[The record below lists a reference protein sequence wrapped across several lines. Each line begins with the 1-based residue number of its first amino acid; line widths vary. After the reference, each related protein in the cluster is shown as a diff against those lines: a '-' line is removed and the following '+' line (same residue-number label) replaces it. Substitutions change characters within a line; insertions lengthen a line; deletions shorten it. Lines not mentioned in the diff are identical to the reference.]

1 MRTNHERRALCRRE
15 SVGIF
20 DVSHMLGV
28 MIRGA
33 DRVEFME
40 KMCVADLQVCHP
52 GGTCGPHSRAHGPRP
67 TDLGALAFAR

>member
-1 MRTNHERRALCRRE
+1 M
-15 SVGIF
+15 GIF

-40 KMCVADLQVCHP
+40 KMCVADLQVCRL
-52 GGTCGPHSRAHGPRP
+52 TS
-67 TDLGALAFAR
+67 GALCGRAVRARAASRLAPCLAL

>member
-1 MRTNHERRALCRRE
+1 
-15 SVGIF
+15 VGIF

-40 KMCVADLQVCHP
+40 KMCVADLQVRRPTP
-52 GGTCGPHSRAHGPRP
+52 GAPVAPTVGAGCAVPRP
-67 TDLGALAFAR
+67 SDRAASSLAP

>member
-1 MRTNHERRALCRRE
+1 M
-15 SVGIF
+15 GIF

-40 KMCVADLQVCHP
+40 KMCVADLQVGRPNP
-52 GGTCGPHSRAHGPRP
+52 GGGTGLAPAGGAGCAGPRP
-67 TDLGALAFAR
+67 SDRAALSLAP

>member
-1 MRTNHERRALCRRE
+1 M
-15 SVGIF
+15 GIF

-40 KMCVADLQVCHP
+40 KMCVADLQVFFARLPKRLSHLRVVRAV
-52 GGTCGPHSRAHGPRP
+52 RAHGPRTTP
-67 TDLGALAFAR
+67 P

>member
-1 MRTNHERRALCRRE
+1 M
-15 SVGIF
+15 GIF

-40 KMCVADLQVCHP
+40 KMCVADLQVCL
-52 GGTCGPHSRAHGPRP
+52 TS
-67 TDLGALAFAR
+67 GALCGRAVRARAASRLAPCLAL

>member
-1 MRTNHERRALCRRE
+1 M
-15 SVGIF
+15 GIF

-40 KMCVADLQVCHP
+40 KMCVADLQVCRLTSGRAVP
-52 GGTCGPHSRAHGPRP
+52 ARAASR
-67 TDLGALAFAR
+67 LAPCLAP

>member
-1 MRTNHERRALCRRE
+1 M
-15 SVGIF
+15 GIF

-40 KMCVADLQVCHP
+40 KMCVADLQVCRP
-52 GGTCGPHSRAHGPRP
+52 TPEAPVAPAGGAGCAGPR
-67 TDLGALAFAR
+67 TSDHAALSLAP

>member
-1 MRTNHERRALCRRE
+1 MRRAPCRRE
-15 SVGIF
+15 AVGIF

-40 KMCVADLQVCHP
+40 KMCVADLQVCRLTSGRAVP
-52 GGTCGPHSRAHGPRP
+52 ARAASR
-67 TDLGALAFAR
+67 LAPCLAP

>member
-1 MRTNHERRALCRRE
+1 M
-15 SVGIF
+15 GIF

-40 KMCVADLQVCHP
+40 KMCVADLQVCRL
-52 GGTCGPHSRAHGPRP
+52 TS
-67 TDLGALAFAR
+67 GALCGRAVRAQAQN

>member
-1 MRTNHERRALCRRE
+1 M
-15 SVGIF
+15 GIF

-40 KMCVADLQVCHP
+40 KMCVADLQVCRLTSGP
-52 GGTCGPHSRAHGPRP
+52 PVAPAGGLCRPAPPRVRQP
-67 TDLGALAFAR
+67 PRWRG